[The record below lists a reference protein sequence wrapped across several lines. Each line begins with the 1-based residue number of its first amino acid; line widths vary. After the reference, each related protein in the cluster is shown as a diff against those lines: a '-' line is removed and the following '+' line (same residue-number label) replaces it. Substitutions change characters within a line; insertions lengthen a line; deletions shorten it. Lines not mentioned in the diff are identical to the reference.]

1 MDRKAF
7 DEEGVNP
14 VQANPSSDLT
24 ERRSSRS
31 WTVRASG
38 LLLLLQAAGFVAL
51 CIYLLLPFDW
61 YSVTMSPGQVDA
73 LSVSIILIPAAILAF
88 LSAIGFLFLFRAGWL
103 LAMAVQ
109 GATLLGCLAHYFDTR
124 PPAIYPVI
132 LFCAVMAFYLNSFD
146 VRVAFYGG
154 STGHGQ

>member
-1 MDRKAF
+1 MDSKAL

-14 VQANPSSDLT
+14 VQADSSSALT
-24 ERRSSRS
+24 ERRTSRS
-31 WTVRASG
+31 WTVRAAG
-38 LLLLLQAAGFVAL
+38 LLLLLQAAGLLAL
-51 CIYLLLPFDW
+51 SIYLVLPFDW
-61 YSVTMSPGQVDA
+61 DTVIMSPQQVDA

-109 GATLLGCLAHYFDTR
+109 GATLLGCLALYSGTR
-124 PPAIYPVI
+124 PQAIYPVMVY
-132 LFCAVMAFYLNSFD
+132 CAVMAFYLNSFD

-154 STGHGQ
+154 TAGHGQ